1 LIVAR
6 YTLLVSALLLAGA
19 ATFAA
24 QSPCTPPEDMKPR
37 LQGKPTVEALNDLG
51 VWFGEHKQFDCAA
64 NVFATSLQTDPNQ
77 KDAPHVAFEF
87 GVSLELSGDTKEAIP
102 AMQEAEQLG
111 YRDLKLH
118 VILAQAL
125 DATHAAKDAEA
136 EWRQALDFDPEFS
149 AALDA
154 LSSDL
159 LADKD
164 FAGVIAVL
172 EVPRLLGQRTPQQCL
187 NLAAAYAGTDKPEE
201 AARVLR
207 DGLNTSA
214 DSLAIANQLAA
225 TLVQLHRRDEALA
238 LLELTVA
245 QHPDDEEAKAMLAK
259 VRGTAGSGK

>member
-6 YTLLVSALLLAGA
+6 YTLLVSALLLVASA
-19 ATFAA
+19 ALAA
-24 QSPCTPPEDMKPR
+24 QSPCTPPEEMKPR

-51 VWFGEHKQFDCAA
+51 VWFGDHKQFDCAA
-64 NVFATSLQTDPNQ
+64 NVFATALQTDPNQ

-102 AMQEAEQLG
+102 ALQEAEQLG

-125 DATHAAKDAEA
+125 ESTHAAKDAEE
-136 EWRQALDFDPEFS
+136 EWRKALQFDPEFS

-164 FAGVIAVL
+164 FPGVIAVL
-172 EVPRLLGQRTPQQCL
+172 EVPRLLGQRTPLQCL
-187 NLAAAYAGTDKPEE
+187 NLAAAYDSAGKPEE

-245 QHPDDEEAKAMLAK
+245 HHPEDEDAKAMLAK
-259 VRGTAGSGK
+259 VRGIAVTAR